1 MDKEIKIKQ
10 LTDQINYF
18 KEFMNKN
25 RKQQLEIIKQLENA
39 VIVLKK
45 QKD

>member
-10 LTDQINYF
+10 LTEQINWF
-18 KEFMNKN
+18 KQFMNKS

-39 VIVLKK
+39 LTILKK
-45 QKD
+45 QK